1 METQL
6 CKLNI
11 LLHES
16 FNKAFAQIVDL
27 SIKGSDSHNESS
39 AESFGSSE
47 KFKVTFG
54 ITNNSHRHL

>member
-11 LLHES
+11 LLHDS

-27 SIKGSDSHNESS
+27 SLKESDSHHESS
-39 AESFGSSE
+39 VESLESSGQN
-47 KFKVTFG
+47 KVTFD
-54 ITNNSHRHL
+54 IVNHPYRHL